1 MIQLSLEV
9 RRRSGEGERRGVCPY
24 GDRCCSSG
32 GGAAVPARVR
42 RSLLSFPLQARLCC
56 RGEGAG
62 PIALFENVRFAWRPF
77 PFTST
82 LCRERRKIVSRVPE
96 CERVRRHAHVT
107 FHYPQDL
114 RVLHA
119 RGGPLPPAEHAPEDA
134 RDGAWAS
141 QGTWPACARIS
152 MGCRRVTTLSTSR
165 SRSRELPRFVTA
177 LTPNVF
183 CGPDPTIAWTSDLP
197 AATPRFVTALT
208 PNLFYC
214 PDPTGLS

>member
-1 MIQLSLEV
+1 MP
-9 RRRSGEGERRGVCPY
+9 G
-24 GDRCCSSG
+24 
-32 GGAAVPARVR
+32 RVR

-77 PFTST
+77 PYTST

-119 RGGPLPPAEHAPEDA
+119 RGGPLPPAEHAPEDEA
-134 RDGAWAS
+134 PQRGAAQLHERAAVPVQHRAEDRHPLGVLHLAGGREKGRAVLS
-141 QGTWPACARIS
+141 LELVPALVS
-152 MGCRRVTTLSTSR
+152 RRSWLAAGGRLGRPIVV
-165 SRSRELPRFVTA
+165 ELPVGTRLRKKGKCTTTNMFW
-177 LTPNVF
+177 
-183 CGPDPTIAWTSDLP
+183 G
-197 AATPRFVTALT
+197 
-208 PNLFYC
+208 
-214 PDPTGLS
+214 